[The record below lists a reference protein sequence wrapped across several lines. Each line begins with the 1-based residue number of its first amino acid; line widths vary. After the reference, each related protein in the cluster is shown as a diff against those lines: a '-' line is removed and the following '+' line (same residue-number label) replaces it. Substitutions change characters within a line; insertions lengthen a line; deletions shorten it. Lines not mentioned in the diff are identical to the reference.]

1 MMKGAWVRQD
11 WRGNRPS
18 MKRDFD
24 GFLLAN
30 FNRMLPEWEEPFV
43 FPSQVEQAFF
53 LEVEETPGWR
63 VVCHKQA
70 RNRRVEGTHLEFHLE
85 NHEAFVHRRPQ
96 VVRPVQNTS
105 DFVPLTRM
113 DTWEDQPLDTEAD

>member
-1 MMKGAWVRQD
+1 
-11 WRGNRPS
+11 